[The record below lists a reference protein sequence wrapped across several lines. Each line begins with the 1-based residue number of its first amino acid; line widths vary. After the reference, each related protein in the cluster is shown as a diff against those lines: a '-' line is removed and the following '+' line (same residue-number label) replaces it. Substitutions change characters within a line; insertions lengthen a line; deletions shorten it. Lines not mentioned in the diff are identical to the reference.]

1 MFSNETCLAHIFLIV
16 HIDTWI
22 NRRYSGSYDFLPWFR
37 SSLNRRKWFF
47 HERNRPKSGQM
58 AMHRQSG
65 EMERKAVNCMEVHSA
80 DWISILYERSRV
92 CAYVT
97 GREHARP
104 FDVGWRK
111 RANGYC
117 SRHTQNDTD
126 RKLKK
131 SFPAGNVHRMS
142 QKRFDLKFIN
152 EFVNEKAAIPPRSP
166 WKGYSTLYTRVISN
180 LRNFGHRS
188 FALERNFSS
197 NYVHT
202 QEVEKRRFSVEL
214 GSCS

>member
-1 MFSNETCLAHIFLIV
+1 
-16 HIDTWI
+16 
-22 NRRYSGSYDFLPWFR
+22 
-37 SSLNRRKWFF
+37 
-47 HERNRPKSGQM
+47 M

-104 FDVGWRK
+104 FDVSWRK

-126 RKLKK
+126 RKLKT
-131 SFPAGNVHRMS
+131 SFPAGNVHRML
-142 QKRFDLKFIN
+142 QKRFDIKFIN
-152 EFVNEKAAIPPRSP
+152 EFVNEKAAIPPRSV
-166 WKGYSTLYTRVISN
+166 KRGTLYTRN
-180 LRNFGHRS
+180 LKLAKLRTSFFRVRKKLFFKLRTYTRSREAGFGGAWKLLLTR
-188 FALERNFSS
+188 
-197 NYVHT
+197 T
-202 QEVEKRRFSVEL
+202 QIGWCVACVKRFLPSVP
-214 GSCS
+214 

>member
-1 MFSNETCLAHIFLIV
+1 MSCTYISYCLHQYLDWSATFGFMRL
-16 HIDTWI
+16 
-22 NRRYSGSYDFLPWFR
+22 
-37 SSLNRRKWFF
+37 SSVTLNRRKWFF

-58 AMHRQSG
+58 AMHCQSR

-104 FDVGWRK
+104 FDAGWWK

-126 RKLKK
+126 RKLKT
-131 SFPAGNVHRMS
+131 SFFRW
-142 QKRFDLKFIN
+142 KRTPD
-152 EFVNEKAAIPPRSP
+152 VAEKDRSKIYQGIRKWESRAIPPGP
-166 WKGYSTLYTRVISN
+166 WKGGALYTRVISN

-197 NYVHT
+197 DYVHT
-202 QEVEKRRFSVEL
+202 QEVEKRVSVEL